1 MDPFS
6 ITVSFFLLVITI
18 FLWYRWRI
26 NKLSLFTKLGIP
38 GPKPS
43 FWTGNLKEIIEK
55 GINCE
60 SEWIEKYGKIVG
72 YFFGTRPILLI
83 ADPELLKIV
92 LVKDF
97 TNFMNKDVFVPYA
110 GVSTEK
116 MKYAIGLQ
124 KDKQWKFIRSVIT
137 PSFSSVKLKSM
148 MPIFNE
154 SIEVFLDKISQE
166 ESKKS
171 SFDVYPMYKKMVLDI
186 ITKNAFGI
194 STNVQLNDDN
204 IYLKCVLRVL
214 NNGAADIL
222 NFVSLCFPE
231 TEPIPSFLK
240 ITIDKF
246 RSKLGLPS
254 VTMLV
259 NICET
264 VIKKRKS
271 DPQSRRPD
279 LLQSLIDSSIS
290 KEELSNTKI
299 EELEASDDSKEKHS
313 TTDKNKSSKNL
324 QFLTKEEITA
334 NAMVFIIAGYD
345 TTSSLLAFTT
355 HFLVNNQNIQ
365 DKVRKE
371 IMDNVDCEKQ
381 LTIENLSKLTYLDQ
395 VCSETL
401 RLFPPL
407 TSFINRITSKQ
418 FYYKNIKIPEGLTL
432 QAPLWQMQR
441 NTEYWDNPEIF
452 DPERFSP
459 ENKSKINQMMYQPFG
474 MGPRN
479 CIGIRMAKTI
489 VKLALSH
496 LLYKYKLLPSEETD
510 SELNIDPKLFVN
522 YPKNGMK
529 VMAVSC

>member
-1 MDPFS
+1 MDLFS
-6 ITVSFFLLVITI
+6 VTVSFFLLVITI

-166 ESKKS
+166 ESKKL
-171 SFDVYPMYKKMVLDI
+171 SFDVYPLYKKMVLDI

-271 DPQSRRPD
+271 DPKSRRPD

-290 KEELSNTKI
+290 KEELLNTKI

-345 TTSSLLAFTT
+345 TTSSLLAFAT

-407 TSFINRITSKQ
+407 TSFINRITSAILLQK
-418 FYYKNIKIPEGLTL
+418 YKNTRGFNITSTTL
-432 QAPLWQMQR
+432 A
-441 NTEYWDNPEIF
+441 NAKEYRILENPEIF

-459 ENKSKINQMMYQPFG
+459 ENKSKINHMMYQPFG